1 MPALVVV
8 VGDRVVGVI
17 SLDVTTD
24 GIAAVHTQA
33 NPGKLERATRQWAAS
48 EHGEPLVDDW

>member
-1 MPALVVV
+1 M
-8 VGDRVVGVI
+8 VGDRVATVV

-33 NPGKLERATRQWAAS
+33 NPGKLERATRQWAAG
-48 EHGEPLVDDW
+48 EHGEPLIDNW